1 MRKKIYI
8 SYIFKR
14 EYIPE
19 MAIEYVNL
27 KSHDMTNESFKLMST
42 FNMNF
47 QGVIS
52 LSNIYLEYVYDM

>member
-1 MRKKIYI
+1 
-8 SYIFKR
+8 
-14 EYIPE
+14 

-27 KSHDMTNESFKLMST
+27 KSHDMTYESFKLMST

-52 LSNIYLEYVYDM
+52 LSNIYLEYVYDMYQKY